1 MFTADGLF
9 FIQALKTLAI
19 CLGERG
25 FVNPPIG
32 DVLSFN
38 AFQSVIAAHVIFC
51 VERDAAVVAKIKLG
65 EIAVHVRFTR
75 TEVWNGMREA
85 FRSAPNHKAIRDKLR
100 GRVI

>member
-1 MFTADGLF
+1 VIGL
-9 FIQALKTLAI
+9 TS
-19 CLGERG
+19 
-25 FVNPPIG
+25 PPIG
-32 DVLSFN
+32 QALSFN
-38 AFQSVIAAHVIFC
+38 TQQSFIAAHVIFC
-51 VERDAAVVAKIKLG
+51 AEREAAVVAKSKLG